1 MLVTL
6 DRAAP
11 QPLAVQLADGLRDA
25 ALDGRLRVGDRVPA
39 TRVLARELGV
49 SRTVTAAA
57 YDQLV
62 AEGWLG
68 ARHGAGTFVLA
79 SPPTAAPSVS
89 SAAMLTLNVTIGGH
103 TPTDLRP
110 GAPCL
115 EVLDTSSWRRAWRHA
130 GDLTP
135 AARPEHAGVPAFRE
149 AVAEHLLRHRGLTG
163 AGLVGADVLATA
175 GTTAGFA
182 EIVAVL
188 THRLGRPLRAG
199 VEDPGYRRAVGVL
212 RAAGATVTAL
222 AVDADGLV
230 VGNLPPGLDLVYV
243 TPAHQYPLGGRLPV
257 GRRGALVERA
267 RREGF
272 LVVEDD
278 YDGELRYDVAPLPV
292 LAALAPDVVVHLGTA
307 GKIATPTLG
316 VGWAVAPPEV
326 SAAVLTMRRATGI
339 RPAPAGQHVLA
350 AWAQDGGLGRHLA
363 RLRRELGVRRA
374 LVVDAVT
381 AAGHR
386 VLGDRA
392 GAHLVVPL
400 ASAAEERTTVDA
412 AAAAGLLVDGLAD
425 HHLGDP
431 VRHGVLLAWAA
442 PSRIALDDALA
453 RLGDVLGQAAP

>member
-6 DRAAP
+6 DRGAP
-11 QPLAVQLADGLRDA
+11 DPLAVQLADGLRAA

-79 SPPTAAPSVS
+79 SPPAAAPDASDGTSLTPNVS
-89 SAAMLTLNVTIGGH
+89 DVPSL
-103 TPTDLRP
+103 TDLRP

-115 EVLDTSSWRRAWRHA
+115 EVLDTASWRRAWRHA

-135 AARPEHAGVPAFRE
+135 AARPEHAGIPAFRE
-149 AVAEHLLRHRGLTG
+149 AVAEHLLRHRGL
-163 AGLVGADVLATA
+163 VGADVLATA
-175 GTTAGFA
+175 GTTTGFA

-188 THRLGRPLRAG
+188 TRRLGRPLRAG

-257 GRRGALVERA
+257 GRRAALVERA

-316 VGWAVAPPEV
+316 VGWAVAPPEL

-350 AWAQDGGLGRHLA
+350 AWARDGGLGRHLA

-374 LVVDAVT
+374 LVVDVVT
-381 AAGHR
+381 AAGHTI
-386 VLGDRA
+386 LGDRA

-400 ASAAEERTTVDA
+400 ASAADEQAVVDA
-412 AAAAGLLVDGLAD
+412 AAGAGLLLDGLAD

-442 PSRIALDDALA
+442 PTRVALADALV
-453 RLGDVLGQAAP
+453 RLGGVLGGVAP